1 MTYGINALL
10 EKRVLSVKILRKFSV
25 TNWQSI
31 WRTETLIPP
40 QMASY
45 RYLLTPPETRG

>member
-10 EKRVLSVKILRKFSV
+10 GKRVLSVKILRTV

-31 WRTETLIPP
+31 WRTETSDPPSDGILQIPTY
-40 QMASY
+40 S
-45 RYLLTPPETRG
+45 T